1 MGAQLWSTM
10 EMEAKT
16 KCRVEVEG
24 RKRKKLRNIFYYK
37 DMEIE
42 KTEETDKKWKS
53 KSTITEGWREKEE
66 GSGKEQRMP
75 SNTCEQTQTEWN
87 SDSAEMQRIA
97 WYKTKGTRLLS

>member
-42 KTEETDKKWKS
+42 KNEETDKK
-53 KSTITEGWREKEE
+53 
-66 GSGKEQRMP
+66 
-75 SNTCEQTQTEWN
+75 
-87 SDSAEMQRIA
+87 
-97 WYKTKGTRLLS
+97 